1 MSAGCP
7 LPEPVTPQALARAV
21 RVLRGGGV
29 VAFPTETYYGL
40 AVDPFNVQALER
52 LFALKARPQARPVLV
67 LVRDPE
73 QIPLLA
79 RHSPA
84 VYTSLMA
91 RFWPGPLTLI
101 FPARSALPPQLTA
114 QTQGIG
120 LRQSPHPVAL
130 RLLEAFGGPL
140 TATSANRFGEAAASS
155 AQQAAKLFCHG
166 QEGFVLDGGTTAGQ
180 AGSTVVG
187 MRGEGLCCLRQG
199 VIPFAEVAAVA
210 AGHP

>member
-1 MSAGCP
+1 MNTGCP
-7 LPEPVTPQALARAV
+7 APEPVTAHALARAV
-21 RVLRGGGV
+21 RVLRAGGV

-40 AVDPFNVQALER
+40 AVDPFNVRALEG

-67 LVRDPE
+67 LVRDQG

-79 RHSPA
+79 SSTPA
-84 VYTSLMA
+84 VYAPLMA
-91 RFWPGPLTLI
+91 QFWPGPLTLV
-101 FPARSALPPQLTA
+101 FPARTDLPPQLTA
-114 QTQGIG
+114 QTRGIG
-120 LRQSPHPVAL
+120 LRRSPHPVAL

-155 AQQAAKLFCHG
+155 AQQAAQLFCHG
-166 QEGFVLDGGTTAGQ
+166 QEGFVLDGGITSGQ

-187 MRGEGLCCLRQG
+187 MREEGLCCLRQG
-199 VIPFAEVAAVA
+199 VIPFAEVAAVT